1 MTVYMAVTADKFELP
16 VAVADTA
23 EELAQILGVKA
34 QSVRV
39 GVWRYKNNVLRRTEY
54 ICCPGGKTA
63 RERRLKKRMRSI

>member
-23 EELAQILGVKA
+23 EELAQMLGVKA

-39 GVWRYKNNVLRRTEY
+39 GVGGYKNNVLRRTKY
-54 ICCPGGKTA
+54 VAVNI
-63 RERRLKKRMRSI
+63 

>member
-23 EELAQILGVKA
+23 EELAQMLGVKA

-39 GVWRYKNNVLRRTEY
+39 RVWRYKNNVLRRTKY
-54 ICCPGGKTA
+54 VAVNI
-63 RERRLKKRMRSI
+63 

>member
-23 EELAQILGVKA
+23 EELAQMLGVKA

-39 GVWRYKNNVLRRTEY
+39 GVWRYKNNFLRR
-54 ICCPGGKTA
+54 
-63 RERRLKKRMRSI
+63 KKYVAVNI

>member
-23 EELAQILGVKA
+23 EELAQMLGVKA

-39 GVWRYKNNVLRRTEY
+39 CVWRYKNNVLRRTKY
-54 ICCPGGKTA
+54 VAVNI
-63 RERRLKKRMRSI
+63 